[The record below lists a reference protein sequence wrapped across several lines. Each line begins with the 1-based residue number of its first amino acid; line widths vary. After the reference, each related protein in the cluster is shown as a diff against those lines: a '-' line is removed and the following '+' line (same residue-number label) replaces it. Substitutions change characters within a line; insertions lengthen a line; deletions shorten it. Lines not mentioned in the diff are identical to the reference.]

1 MIKISKILFFLILLV
16 FPLGQILSYS
26 SNLLPGLRVQ
36 PLDILVFLFVI
47 SFFLTKIFHR
57 EKIFWPLFFKE
68 MAIFGS
74 LAALSLF
81 INATHLSVY
90 EFLPS
95 FFYLLRLWTY
105 FLFYPALF
113 DFLQK
118 DKIKISSY
126 LFWLGVAIAGLALT
140 QYFLLP
146 DMRFLFNYGWDD
158 HYYRAIGSFLDPAFT
173 GILLT
178 LSFIALVVNFLE
190 KREKLTLEG
199 VLGGLLILA
208 ALGLSFSRISY
219 LALALGLGAILF
231 FYKKLSH
238 YLVIGLILGLIVY
251 LAPKPGGEGV
261 NLWRLNSFWEKG
273 ANYQQVWQII
283 KKNILFGVGYNAYR
297 YARHDLGYLE
307 EVNWEINHAGA
318 GADNSFLFVWA
329 TCGIGGL
336 AAFLYLW
343 KKILWESFRLIFQ
356 QKGALLVFVSALVL
370 ILAAL
375 TVNCLFYPWVLV
387 WFILLLAQF
396 MVGNEASN
404 QALFGSGRDRYR

>member
-16 FPLGQILSYS
+16 FPLGQLLNYS
-26 SNLLPGLRVQ
+26 SNLLPGLRIQ
-36 PLDILVFLFVI
+36 PLDILVFLFAV
-47 SFFLTKIFHR
+47 SFFLAKIFRR

-74 LAALSLF
+74 LAAFSLF
-81 INATHLSVY
+81 INATRLSVR

-113 DFLQK
+113 NFLQK
-118 DKIKISSY
+118 EKIKIASC
-126 LFWLGVAIAGLALT
+126 LFWLGVAIAGLALA

-146 DMRFLFNYGWDD
+146 DTRFLFNFGWDD
-158 HYYRAIGSFLDPAFT
+158 HYYRAIGSFLDPGYT

-178 LSFIALVVNFLE
+178 LSFLALIVNFLE
-190 KREKLTLEG
+190 RKEKPILER

-231 FYKKLSH
+231 FYRKFGYFLT
-238 YLVIGLILGLIVY
+238 IILFFSLIVF
-251 LAPKPGGEGV
+251 LIPKPAGEGV
-261 NLWRLNSFWEKG
+261 NLWRLNSFWAKEV
-273 ANYQQVWQII
+273 NYQQVWQII
-283 KKNILFGVGYNAYR
+283 RKNALWGVGYNAYR
-297 YARHDLGYLE
+297 YAQHNYGFLDE
-307 EVNWEINHAGA
+307 ANWETNHAGA

-329 TCGIGGL
+329 TCGLGGL

-343 KKILWESFRLIFQ
+343 GKILQKSFQQIFQ
-356 QKGALLVFVSALVL
+356 QKSALLVFVSILVL
-370 ILAAL
+370 ILTAMTL
-375 TVNCLFYPWVLV
+375 NCLFYPWIMV
-387 WFILLLAQF
+387 WFMFLLVQF
-396 MVGNEASN
+396 TVDSEASTP
-404 QALFGSGRDRYR
+404 A